1 MLCPAVFLKSG
12 TGAIFG
18 SGEIGGGSESRSSR
32 AVGFVGCNQHVESAD
47 CWFFQHLAAP
57 VAPIRDV
64 EPALLDV
71 QDAPDVERVIL
82 AVQRRFQEDQIFG
95 GRRADGMAKAIL

>member
-1 MLCPAVFLKSG
+1 MLCPVVFMKSG

-18 SGEIGGGSESRSSR
+18 SGEIGGGSESRSCR
-32 AVGFVGCNQHVESAD
+32 AVGFVGCNQLVEFVD
-47 CWFFQHLAAP
+47 CGFFQHLAAP

-71 QDAPDVERVIL
+71 QDTPDVERVIL
-82 AVQRRFQEDQIFG
+82 AVQRHFQEDQIFG
-95 GRRADGMAKAIL
+95 GRHADGMAKAIL